1 MSSLTYIIGWP
12 FCAAILLLLVPRTF
26 RPVMRAVAILATFVS
41 ALLALKLFL
50 QFKTGMTG
58 YQFEQQVPWVSALGI
73 SYHVGVDGI
82 NVGLIL
88 MGAIVAFAAACVSW
102 EIKEREKEFYIL
114 LLVMAGGIL
123 GAFAS
128 LDLFFF
134 YFFHELAL
142 VPTFIMIGVWGRGEQ
157 KNYATFQITLYL
169 SVGALVALVGLIA
182 LYLQAGA
189 GTFDIPELAKRLREN
204 PLSLGAQ
211 NFIFPLLLFGFG
223 ILVSLWPFHTWAP
236 LGYSSAP
243 TATAML
249 HAGVL
254 KKFGLYG
261 LIRIALPLLPD
272 AARDWMQFLAW
283 LCLGNLVYCGWV
295 AMRQKDFNR
304 LIGYSS
310 VAHMGF
316 VFLGIAS
323 LTLIGVTGAVVVMI
337 AHGFLAALTFGLSG
351 YLYQQTGTLE
361 MDRLGGLLRRLPFIG
376 AALMMAAFAG
386 CGLPGFANF
395 AGEITVFF
403 GAWKAFRL
411 VTVFAC
417 WGALIIGAVYMLR
430 AVRAMLHGPLPE
442 QWATVADA
450 PRLWRKTPF
459 VLLLASLLVFGCFP
473 RLLTDKIEKS
483 VSEKVISG
491 FAPKVSLGSAWK
503 FHTPESLEHS
513 TPRES
518 SVRSA
523 MSIAKLRC
531 WTQAPLGAARP
542 PAPSREP
549 NVPLLTELEDRMVE
563 QPGYNHGAPTG
574 ANRFA
579 VAPVRGE
586 SETSLQPVGATEDA
600 GEHYE

>member
-1 MSSLTYIIGWP
+1 MSTLTYIIGWP
-12 FCAAILLLLVPRTF
+12 FFAAILLLLVPRTF
-26 RPVMRAVAILATFVS
+26 RPVLRAVAILATFIS
-41 ALLALKLFL
+41 ALLAVKMFL
-50 QFKTGMTG
+50 QFHAGNPG
-58 YQFEQQVPWVSALGI
+58 YQFEQQVPWVTSLGI

-82 NVGLIL
+82 NVGLLL
-88 MGAIVAFAAACVSW
+88 MGAIVAFTSACVSW

-114 LLVMAGGIL
+114 LLVMTGGIL
-123 GAFAS
+123 GAFVS

-169 SVGALVALVGLIA
+169 SIGALIALVGLIA

-189 GTFDIPELAKRLREN
+189 NTFDIPKLAEHIREH
-204 PLSLGAQ
+204 PLATGSQ

-236 LGYSSAP
+236 LGYGSAP

-261 LIRIALPLLPD
+261 LIRIALPLLPQ
-272 AARDWMQFLAW
+272 AAQHWMPILAW

-316 VFLGIAS
+316 VFLGIA
-323 LTLIGVTGAVVVMI
+323 TLNVIGVTGAVLVMI

-351 YLYQQTGTLE
+351 YLYQQTGTVQ

-376 AALMMAAFAG
+376 GALMMAAFAG

-403 GAWKAFRL
+403 GAWKAFPV
-411 VTVFAC
+411 VTILAC

-430 AVRAMLHGPLPE
+430 AVRAMLHGPLPD

-450 PRLWRKTPF
+450 PHLWRKAPF
-459 VLLLASLLVFGCFP
+459 ILLLACLLVFGCFP
-473 RLLTDKIEKS
+473 KLLTDKIQPS
-483 VSEKVISG
+483 VSEKAVAGTMSK
-491 FAPKVSLGSAWK
+491 ASLGSTWRTHA
-503 FHTPESLEHS
+503 PEGLAQN
-513 TPRES
+513 TFRES

-523 MSIAKLRC
+523 MFIATFRRGNR
-531 WTQAPLGAARP
+531 APLGAACRP
-542 PAPSREP
+542 AASREP
-549 NVPLLTELEDRMVE
+549 NMPLLTELEDSLVE
-563 QPGYNHGAPTG
+563 HPCYKHGAPSG

-579 VAPVRGE
+579 VAPARE
-586 SETSLQPVGATEDA
+586 ERDPTLQPVGAA
-600 GEHYE
+600 KIAVVQY